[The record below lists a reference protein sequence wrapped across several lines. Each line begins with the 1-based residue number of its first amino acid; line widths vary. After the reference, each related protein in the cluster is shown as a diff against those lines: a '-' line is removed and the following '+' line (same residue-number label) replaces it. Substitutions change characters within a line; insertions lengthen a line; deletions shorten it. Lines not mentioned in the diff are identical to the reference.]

1 MGKTQHE
8 TETDDIVDEWI
19 AFKDGIDTDTYA
31 VGRFAFEA
39 IARGEEPRLEDAARS
54 LRREAA
60 DVREA
65 ADRLT
70 GWGLVTLDEAGG
82 RVTGAYGL
90 TVEPTEYR
98 LDLDGLRLHAWC
110 ALDAVG
116 IPAALE
122 ADAVVEAPVR
132 GSDDMIRLRIEGG
145 RLVDDGGQD
154 VRIALPDVRLEADV
168 RRDVCPEIA
177 FYRAA
182 DAPRH
187 PRVAHLDLDEAIA
200 VGHRMWGKRPEA
212 SN

>member
-1 MGKTQHE
+1 MGKTQQE
-8 TETDDIVDEWI
+8 TETDRIVDEWI
-19 AFKDGIDTDTYA
+19 AFKDGIDADTYA
-31 VGRFAFEA
+31 VGRYAFEA
-39 IARGEEPRLEDAARS
+39 ISRGEETTLEDAARS
-54 LRREAA
+54 LGREAE

-65 ADRLT
+65 AERLA
-70 GWGLVTLDEAGG
+70 GWGLVTLDEADG

-98 LDLDGLRLHAWC
+98 LDLDGRRLHAWC

-116 IPAALE
+116 IPAALG
-122 ADAVVEAPVR
+122 ADAIVDAPIR
-132 GSDDMIRLRIEGG
+132 GSDDTIRLRIEGG

-154 VRIALPDVRLEADV
+154 IRIALPDVRLDADV

-182 DAPRH
+182 DAPPH
-187 PRVAHLDLDEAIA
+187 PRVAHLALDEAIA
-200 VGHRMWGKRPEA
+200 VGHRMWGTRPEA